1 MFIACYAS
9 GMAWIDLEQV
19 RRAGISRK
27 VSWDGAVNARD
38 LGGVSPSIRPGRL
51 YRMGRHEWLT
61 DAGWQQ
67 AYDDGVRTV
76 VDLRNP
82 GERGRRDSDPVVNS
96 AMLDRF
102 RVVNCPTEDQSD
114 QEFMQLVGP
123 YLSSPEYYRENLRRW
138 PGKVAG
144 VVRVIAESEGA
155 VVVHCSA
162 GRDRTGLVTAVLLA
176 LADVPH
182 EAIAD
187 DYALAV
193 HGINEHHL
201 RQERPHET
209 PKSPEQLHEWIA
221 ATRRHLLELLEGFDA
236 EGYLRNAGLS
246 GQEIDAVRHRLT
258 D

>member
-1 MFIACYAS
+1 MAS
-9 GMAWIDLEQV
+9 IDLDRL
-19 RRAGISRK
+19 RRHGVSRS

-38 LGGVSPSIRPGRL
+38 LGGISPDIRPGRL

-61 DAGWQQ
+61 DAGWRQ

-76 VDLRNP
+76 IDLRNP
-82 GERGRRDSDPVVNS
+82 GERGRREADPVLNTV
-96 AMLDRF
+96 ALGRF

-114 QEFMQLVGP
+114 EEFMRLVGP

-138 PGKVAG
+138 PDRIAA

-162 GRDRTGLVTAVLLA
+162 GRDRTGMVTAVLLA
-176 LADVPH
+176 LAGVPD
-182 EAIAD
+182 EDIAD

-201 RQERPHET
+201 AQAKPHET
-209 PKSPEQLHEWIA
+209 PKSPEQLHEWISH
-221 ATRRHLLELLEGFDA
+221 TRAHLLELLAGFDA
-236 EGYLRNAGLS
+236 EAYLREAGLS
-246 GQEIDAVRHRLT
+246 QAELDAVRQRLT
-258 D
+258 A